1 MSWQPD
7 DTGMEPLA
15 SASGRSSDWQARR
28 GSDFAKAATLVCHV
42 GAAVMFCV
50 IAWALYAS
58 TGGVPDNTT
67 QVQWLIS
74 NPWGIVSLVD
84 LYVGFTVFSMWIWF
98 READAIVA
106 AKEFGPDQSGNPTLT
121 CSVTPGRTYAPC
133 AYCTAHGL
141 SYCSE
146 SRGCC

>member
-1 MSWQPD
+1 
-7 DTGMEPLA
+7 
-15 SASGRSSDWQARR
+15 
-28 GSDFAKAATLVCHV
+28 
-42 GAAVMFCV
+42 MFCV

-98 READAIVA
+98 READADRRRGVDGVHDDDGVVGRMCVRVDTAQETQGGLAGVLHGAQGRKVRRGRLTTDSHVA
-106 AKEFGPDQSGNPTLT
+106 CRVALNDEPKQ
-121 CSVTPGRTYAPC
+121 
-133 AYCTAHGL
+133 
-141 SYCSE
+141 
-146 SRGCC
+146 